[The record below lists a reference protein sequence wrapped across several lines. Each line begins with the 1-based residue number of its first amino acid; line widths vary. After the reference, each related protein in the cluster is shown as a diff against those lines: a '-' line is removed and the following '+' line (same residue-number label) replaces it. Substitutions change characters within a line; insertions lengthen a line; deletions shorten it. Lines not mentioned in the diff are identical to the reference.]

1 MLKWEEQMDIK
12 FLVGQGH
19 SIRQVA
25 KLSGHARN
33 TVRGVIRPND
43 QPPKPES
50 RGRKSK
56 LTDFKEY
63 LRARY
68 LATGLSG
75 TRLCEE
81 ITAMGFTGSV
91 SAVRRF
97 LQTIEKGGISP
108 KATVRFETPPGEQA
122 QVDWAEIGYFL
133 DEDGIKRKIYAFVM
147 VLSYSRMLF
156 VEFVTSISTES
167 LIKCHQKA
175 FAYFDGYTRRILYD
189 NMKQVRLSQNEW
201 NPLFQDFL
209 SHYGIIGAT
218 HRPYR
223 ARTKGKVERAV
234 LYLRGSFLKGRAFEN
249 LADLRQQGFHWQEEV
264 ANRRVHATTREK
276 PFELFK
282 SEQLLPISGVTE
294 YRLVSKASR
303 TVSAEGF
310 VHYAGSRYS
319 VMPQAVGKTV
329 LIEQDEQTIRVKSDD
344 LIIAEHQLSTRKNA
358 EVINPDHL
366 AQMWK
371 LSLGN
376 RVIPSSKKL
385 QVLFNNEVAVT
396 PLQAYEEVIG

>member
-33 TVRGVIRPND
+33 TVRSVIRPREN
-43 QPPKPES
+43 QPQRES

-68 LATGLSG
+68 LETGLSG
-75 TRLCEE
+75 VRLCEE
-81 ITAMGFTGSV
+81 IAAMGFTGSV

-133 DEDGIKRKIYAFVM
+133 DENGIKRKIYAFLM
-147 VLSYSRMLF
+147 VLSFSRMLF
-156 VEFVTSISTES
+156 IEFVTDISTET
-167 LIKCHQKA
+167 LIACHQKA
-175 FAYFDGYTRRILYD
+175 FAYFGGYTRRILYD
-189 NMKQVRLSQNEW
+189 NMKQVRLSQTEW

-209 SHYGIIGAT
+209 GHYGIIGNT

-234 LYLRGSFLKGRAFEN
+234 LYLRDSFIKGRAFEN
-249 LADLRQQGFHWQEEV
+249 LADLQTQCLVWQETV
-264 ANRRVHATTREK
+264 ANCRVHATTREK
-276 PFELFK
+276 PSELFK
-282 SEQLLPISGVTE
+282 SEQLISLRQVAE

-303 TVSAEGF
+303 KVSAEGF
-310 VHYAGSRYS
+310 VHFAGSRYS
-319 VMPQAVGKTV
+319 VAPQAVGKTV
-329 LIEQDEQTIRVKSDD
+329 LIEQDEQLLRVKSDD
-344 LIIAEHQLSTRKNA
+344 LIIAEHQVSARKNA
-358 EVINPDHL
+358 DVIDPEHL
-366 AQMWK
+366 TEMWK
-371 LSLGN
+371 LSLGKTPVPN
-376 RVIPSSKKL
+376 SRKL
-385 QVLFNNEVAVT
+385 QVMFNDEVAMT
-396 PLQAYEEVIG
+396 PLQRYEEVIG

>member
-1 MLKWEEQMDIK
+1 MLKWEEQMEIK

-19 SIRQVA
+19 SIRQA
-25 KLSGHARN
+25 ARLSGHARN
-33 TVRGVIRPND
+33 TVRSVIRPGNIE
-43 QPPKPES
+43 PKPES

-56 LTDFKEY
+56 LVDFKEY

-68 LATGLSG
+68 SETGLSG
-75 TRLCEE
+75 VRLCEE

-133 DEDGIKRKIYAFVM
+133 DEDGIKRKIYAFLM
-147 VLSYSRMLF
+147 VLGFSRMLF
-156 VEFVTSISTES
+156 IEFVTDISTET

-175 FAYFDGYTRRILYD
+175 FAYFGGYTRKILYD
-189 NMKQVRLSQNEW
+189 NMKQVRLSRDEW

-209 SHYGIIGAT
+209 FHYGIVANT

-234 LYLRGSFLKGRAFEN
+234 LYLRDSFLKGREFEN
-249 LADLRQQGFHWQEEV
+249 LADLRQQGFHWQEET
-264 ANRRVHATTREK
+264 ANLRVHATTKEK
-276 PFELFK
+276 PSELFK
-282 SEQLLPISGVTE
+282 SEKLIPLGQVAE
-294 YRLVSKASR
+294 YRLAAKVSRK
-303 TVSAEGF
+303 VSAEGF

-329 LIEQDEQTIRVKSDD
+329 LIEQDEQLLRVKSDD
-344 LIIAEHQLSTRKNA
+344 LIIAEHQVSARKNA
-358 EVINPDHL
+358 DVINPEH
-366 AQMWK
+366 AAEMWK
-371 LSLGN
+371 LSLGKTPVPN
-376 RVIPSSKKL
+376 SGKL
-385 QVLFNNEVAVT
+385 QVMFNSEVAVT
-396 PLQAYEEVIG
+396 PLQRYEEVIG

>member
-33 TVRGVIRPND
+33 TVRSVIRPGNNEP
-43 QPPKPES
+43 QPEN

-56 LTDFKEY
+56 LADFREY
-63 LRARY
+63 LTRRY
-68 LATGLSG
+68 LETGLSG
-75 TRLCEE
+75 VRLCEE

-97 LQTIEKGGISP
+97 LQTIERAEISP

-156 VEFVTSISTES
+156 IEFVTDISTET
-167 LIKCHQKA
+167 LIGCHQKA
-175 FAYFDGYTRRILYD
+175 FAYFGGYTRKILYD
-189 NMKQVRLSQNEW
+189 NMKQVRLSRDEW

-209 SHYGIIGAT
+209 GHYGIIANT

-234 LYLRGSFLKGRAFEN
+234 LYLRDGFLKGREFEN

-264 ANRRVHATTREK
+264 ANRRIHATTREK
-276 PFELFK
+276 PVELFK
-282 SEQLLPISGVTE
+282 NEQLIPLRQVAE

-303 TVSAEGF
+303 KVSAEGF

-319 VMPQAVGKTV
+319 VSPQAVGKTV
-329 LIEQDEQTIRVKSDD
+329 LIEQDEQILRVKSAD
-344 LIIAEHQLSTRKNA
+344 LIIAEHQISTKKNA
-358 EVINPDHL
+358 DVINAEHL
-366 AQMWK
+366 AEMWK
-371 LSLGN
+371 LSLGKTP
-376 RVIPSSKKL
+376 IPSSRKL
-385 QVLFNNEVAVT
+385 QVMFNSEVAVT
-396 PLQAYEEVIG
+396 PLQRYEEVIG

>member
-33 TVRGVIRPND
+33 TVRGVIRPSAD
-43 QPPKPES
+43 PSRIEK

-68 LATGLSG
+68 LETGLSG
-75 TRLCEE
+75 VRLREE
-81 ITAMGFTGSV
+81 ISEMGFTGSV

-108 KATVRFETPPGEQA
+108 QATVRFETPPGEQA

-133 DEDGIKRKIYAFVM
+133 DEEGISRKIYAFLM

-156 VEFVTSISTES
+156 VEFVTDISTET
-167 LIKCHQKA
+167 LIVCHQKA
-175 FAYFDGYTRRILYD
+175 FAYFGGYTRRILYD
-189 NMKQVRLSQNEW
+189 NMKQVRLSRDEW

-209 SHYGIIGAT
+209 GHYGIIANT

-234 LYLRGSFLKGRAFEN
+234 LYLRDSFLKGSEFAN
-249 LADLRQQGFHWQEEV
+249 LADLRQQGFHWQEDV
-264 ANRRVHATTREK
+264 ANLRVHATTKEK
-276 PFELFK
+276 PSELFK
-282 SEQLLPISGVTE
+282 REQLISLGQVAE
-294 YRLVSKASR
+294 YRLVAKTSR
-303 TVSAEGF
+303 KVSAEGF

-319 VMPQAVGKTV
+319 LPPQAVGKTV
-329 LIEQDEQTIRVKSDD
+329 LVEREEQTIRVKSDD
-344 LIIAEHQLSTRKNA
+344 LIIAEHQVSTKKNA
-358 EVINPDHL
+358 DVINAEHI
-366 AQMWK
+366 AEMWK
-371 LSLGN
+371 LSLGKTPVPN
-376 RVIPSSKKL
+376 SRKL
-385 QVLFNNEVAVT
+385 QIMFNSEVAVT
-396 PLQAYEEVIG
+396 PLQRYEEVIG

>member
-33 TVRGVIRPND
+33 TVRNVIRPHEN
-43 QPPKPES
+43 QSKAES

-63 LRARY
+63 LRSRY
-68 LATGLSG
+68 LETGLSG
-75 TRLCEE
+75 VRLCEE

-91 SAVRRF
+91 SAVRRH
-97 LQTIEKGGISP
+97 LQTIEKAGISP

-122 QVDWAEIGYFL
+122 QVDWAEVGYFL
-133 DEDGIKRKIYAFVM
+133 DEAGIRRKIYAFIM

-156 VEFVTSISTES
+156 IEFVTDISTET
-167 LIKCHQKA
+167 LIACHQKA
-175 FAYFDGYTRRILYD
+175 FAYFGGYTRKILYD
-189 NMKQVRLSQNEW
+189 NMKQVRLSQTEW

-209 SHYGIIGAT
+209 SHYGIIANT

-234 LYLRGSFLKGRAFEN
+234 LYLRDSFIKGREFEN
-249 LADLRQQGFHWQEEV
+249 LADLQQQGFHWQEEV
-264 ANRRVHATTREK
+264 ANRRVHATTKEK
-276 PFELFK
+276 PCELFK
-282 SEQLLPISGVTE
+282 NEELIPILGVAE
-294 YRLVSKASR
+294 YRLVSKVSR
-303 TVSAEGF
+303 KVSAEGF

-319 VMPQAVGKTV
+319 LPPQAVGKTV
-329 LIEQDEQTIRVKSDD
+329 LIEQDGQLIRVKSGD
-344 LIIAEHQLSTRKNA
+344 LIIAEHQLSARQNA
-358 EVINPDHL
+358 EIINPEHL

-371 LSLGN
+371 LSLGKTP
-376 RVIPSSKKL
+376 IPSSRKL
-385 QVLFNNEVAVT
+385 QVMFNREVAVT
-396 PLQAYEEVIG
+396 PLQRYEEVIG

>member
-1 MLKWEEQMDIK
+1 MLKREEQMEIK

-33 TVRGVIRPND
+33 TVRSVIRPGND
-43 QPPKPES
+43 ESKPES

-56 LTDFKEY
+56 LVDFKEY
-63 LRARY
+63 LRTRY
-68 LATGLSG
+68 LETGLSG
-75 TRLCEE
+75 VRLCEE
-81 ITAMGFTGSV
+81 ITAMGFEGSV

-133 DEDGIKRKIYAFVM
+133 DENGIKRKIYAFVM
-147 VLSYSRMLF
+147 ILSYSRMLF
-156 VEFVTSISTES
+156 IEFVTDISTET
-167 LIKCHQKA
+167 LIACHQKA
-175 FAYFDGYTRRILYD
+175 FAYFGGYTRKILYD
-189 NMKQVRLSQNEW
+189 NMKQVRLSQTEW

-209 SHYGIIGAT
+209 GHYGIVANT

-234 LYLRGSFLKGRAFEN
+234 LYLRDSFIKGREFEN

-264 ANRRVHATTREK
+264 ANGRVHATTKEK
-276 PFELFK
+276 PSELFK
-282 SEQLLPISGVTE
+282 NEQLIPLASVTE
-294 YRLVSKASR
+294 YRLAAKVSRK
-303 TVSAEGF
+303 VSAEGF

-319 VMPQAVGKTV
+319 VAPQAVGKTV
-329 LIEQDEQTIRVKSDD
+329 LIEQDEQLLRVKSDD
-344 LIIAEHQLSTRKNA
+344 LIIAEHQVSARKNA
-358 EVINPDHL
+358 DVINPEH
-366 AQMWK
+366 AAEMWK
-371 LSLGN
+371 LSLGKTPVPN
-376 RVIPSSKKL
+376 SRKL
-385 QVLFNNEVAVT
+385 QIMFNSDVAVT
-396 PLQAYEEVIG
+396 PLQRYEEVIG

>member
-1 MLKWEEQMDIK
+1 MLKWEEQMNIK

-33 TVRGVIRPND
+33 TVRSVIRPGNRE
-43 QPPKPES
+43 PKPES

-56 LTDFKEY
+56 LVDFKEY
-63 LRARY
+63 LRSRY
-68 LATGLSG
+68 LETGLSG
-75 TRLCEE
+75 VRLCEE
-81 ITAMGFTGSV
+81 ITKMGFSGSV

-97 LQTIEKGGISP
+97 LQTIEKNGISP

-133 DEDGIKRKIYAFVM
+133 DEEGIKRKIYAFVM

-156 VEFVTSISTES
+156 IELVTDISTET

-175 FAYFDGYTRRILYD
+175 FAYFGGYTRKILYD
-189 NMKQVRLSQNEW
+189 NMKQVRLSQTEW

-209 SHYGIIGAT
+209 SHYGIVANT

-234 LYLRGSFLKGRAFEN
+234 LYLRDSFIKGREFEN
-249 LADLRQQGFHWQEEV
+249 LADLRQQGFHWQEET
-264 ANRRVHATTREK
+264 ANQRVHATTKEK
-276 PFELFK
+276 PCELFK
-282 SEQLLPISGVTE
+282 SEQLIPLGQVAE
-294 YRLVSKASR
+294 YRVAAKVSRK
-303 TVSAEGF
+303 VSAEGF

-319 VMPQAVGKTV
+319 VAPQAVGKTV
-329 LIEQDEQTIRVKSDD
+329 LVEQEEQTIRVKSDD
-344 LIIAEHQLSTRKNA
+344 LIIAEHQVSARKNA
-358 EVINPDHL
+358 DVINAEH
-366 AQMWK
+366 AAEMWK
-371 LSLGN
+371 LSLGKTPVPN
-376 RVIPSSKKL
+376 SRKL
-385 QVLFNNEVAVT
+385 QIMFNSEVAT
-396 PLQAYEEVIG
+396 APLQRYEEVIG

>member
-19 SIRQVA
+19 SIRQTA

-33 TVRGVIRPND
+33 TVRSMIRPGHNE
-43 QPPKPES
+43 PKPES

-63 LRARY
+63 LRTRY
-68 LATGLSG
+68 LETGLSG
-75 TRLCEE
+75 VRLCEE
-81 ITAMGFTGSV
+81 IRAMGFTGSV

-97 LQTIEKGGISP
+97 LQTIEKGEISP

-133 DEDGIKRKIYAFVM
+133 DEDGIRRKIYAFLM

-156 VEFVTSISTES
+156 IEFVTDISTES
-167 LIKCHQKA
+167 LIACHQKA
-175 FAYFDGYTRRILYD
+175 FAYFGGYTRKILYD
-189 NMKQVRLSQNEW
+189 NMKQVRLSQTTW

-209 SHYGIIGAT
+209 GHYGIIANT

-234 LYLRGSFLKGRAFEN
+234 LYLRDSFIKGREFEN
-249 LADLRQQGFHWQEEV
+249 LADLRQQGFHWQEQT
-264 ANRRVHATTREK
+264 ANRRVHATTGKK
-276 PFELFK
+276 PSELFK
-282 SEQLLPISGVTE
+282 NERLIPMANITE
-294 YRLVSKASR
+294 YRLAAKVSRK
-303 TVSAEGF
+303 VSAEGF

-319 VMPQAVGKTV
+319 VAPKAVGKTV
-329 LIEQDEQTIRVKSDD
+329 LIEQDEQILRVTSDD
-344 LIIAEHQLSTRKNA
+344 LIIAEHQVSVKKNA
-358 EVINPDHL
+358 DVINPEH
-366 AQMWK
+366 AAEMWK

-376 RVIPSSKKL
+376 TPVPNSRKL
-385 QVLFNNEVAVT
+385 QVMFNSEVAVT
-396 PLQAYEEVIG
+396 PLQRYEEVIG

>member
-19 SIRQVA
+19 SIRRVA

-33 TVRGVIRPND
+33 TVRSVIRPGSNE
-43 QPPKPES
+43 PPPES

-56 LTDFKEY
+56 LVDFREY
-63 LRARY
+63 LTRRY
-68 LATGLSG
+68 SETGLSG
-75 TRLCEE
+75 VRLCEE
-81 ITAMGFTGSV
+81 ITKMGFTGSV

-97 LQTIEKGGISP
+97 LQTIERAEISP

-133 DEDGIKRKIYAFVM
+133 DEDGISRKIYAFLM

-156 VEFVTSISTES
+156 VEFVTDISTQS

-175 FAYFDGYTRRILYD
+175 FAYFGGYTRKILYD
-189 NMKQVRLSQNEW
+189 NMKQVRLSPTEW

-209 SHYGIIGAT
+209 DHYGIIANT

-234 LYLRGSFLKGRAFEN
+234 LYLRDGFLKGCEFEN
-249 LADLRQQGFHWQEEV
+249 LADLRRQGFHWQEEV
-264 ANRRVHATTREK
+264 ANRRIHATTKEK
-276 PFELFK
+276 PVELFK
-282 SEQLLPISGVTE
+282 NEQLLPSATITE
-294 YRLVSKASR
+294 YQLAVKASR
-303 TVSAEGF
+303 KVSAEGF

-329 LIEQDEQTIRVKSDD
+329 LIEQEEQTIRVKSAD
-344 LIIAEHQLSTRKNA
+344 LIIAEHQLSAKKNA
-358 EVINPDHL
+358 DVINPEHI
-366 AQMWK
+366 AEMWK
-371 LSLGN
+371 LSLGKTPVPN
-376 RVIPSSKKL
+376 SRKL
-385 QVLFNNEVAVT
+385 QVMFNSDVAVT
-396 PLQAYEEVIG
+396 PLQRYEEVIG

>member
-25 KLSGHARN
+25 KLTGRARN
-33 TVRGVIRPND
+33 TVRSVIRPGNNE
-43 QPPKPES
+43 PKAES

-63 LRARY
+63 LRIRY
-68 LATGLSG
+68 SETGLSG
-75 TRLCEE
+75 VRLCEE

-108 KATVRFETPPGEQA
+108 QATVRFETPPGEQS

-133 DEDGIKRKIYAFVM
+133 DEDGIKRKIYAFLM

-156 VEFVTSISTES
+156 LEFVTDISTET
-167 LIKCHQKA
+167 LIACHQKA
-175 FAYFDGYTRRILYD
+175 FVYFGGYTRRILYD
-189 NMKQVRLSQNEW
+189 NMKQVRLSRDEW

-209 SHYGIIGAT
+209 AHYGIVAGT

-234 LYLRGSFLKGRAFEN
+234 LYLRDSFIKGRKFEN
-249 LADLRQQGFHWQEEV
+249 RADLQTQSLIWQETV
-264 ANRRVHATTREK
+264 ANCRVHATTKQK
-276 PFELFK
+276 PCELLK
-282 SEQLLPISGVTE
+282 SEQLIPLGQVTE

-303 TVSAEGF
+303 KVSADGF
-310 VHYAGSRYS
+310 VHYGGSRYS
-319 VMPQAVGKTV
+319 VAPQAVGKTV
-329 LIEQDEQTIRVKSDD
+329 LVEQDEQILRVKSDD
-344 LIIAEHQLSTRKNA
+344 LIIAEHQVSIKKNA
-358 EVINPDHL
+358 EVIDAEHL
-366 AQMWK
+366 AEMWK
-371 LSLGN
+371 LSLGQAA
-376 RVIPSSKKL
+376 VPSSQKL
-385 QVLFNNEVAVT
+385 QILFNSEVTVT
-396 PLQAYEEVIG
+396 PLQRYEEVIG

>member
-19 SIRQVA
+19 SIRQTA

-33 TVRGVIRPND
+33 TVRSVIRPGDNEP
-43 QPPKPES
+43 QPES

-56 LTDFKEY
+56 LVDFKEY
-63 LRARY
+63 LRRRY
-68 LATGLSG
+68 LETGLSG
-75 TRLCEE
+75 VRLCEE

-133 DEDGIKRKIYAFVM
+133 DEAGIERKIYAFLI

-156 VEFVTSISTES
+156 IEFVTDISTET
-167 LIKCHQKA
+167 LIACHQKA
-175 FAYFDGYTRRILYD
+175 FAYFGGYTRRILYD
-189 NMKQVRLSQNEW
+189 NMKQVRLSRDQW

-209 SHYGIIGAT
+209 GHYGIIAAT

-234 LYLRGSFLKGRAFEN
+234 LYLRDGFLKGSEFEN

-276 PFELFK
+276 PSELFK
-282 SEQLLPISGVTE
+282 SEQLIPLGQAAE

-303 TVSAEGF
+303 KVSAEGF
-310 VHYAGSRYS
+310 VHYEGSRYS
-319 VMPQAVGKTV
+319 VAPQAVGKTV
-329 LIEQDEQTIRVKSDD
+329 LVEQEEQTIRVKSDD
-344 LIIAEHQLSTRKNA
+344 LIIAEHQISTKKNA
-358 EVINPDHL
+358 DVINAEHL
-366 AQMWK
+366 TEMWK
-371 LSLGN
+371 LSLGKTPVPN
-376 RVIPSSKKL
+376 SRKL
-385 QVLFNNEVAVT
+385 QVMFNSQVTVT
-396 PLQAYEEVIG
+396 PLQRYEEVIG

>member
-33 TVRGVIRPND
+33 TVRSVMRPGNTEP
-43 QPPKPES
+43 QPES

-56 LTDFKEY
+56 LTDFKGY

-68 LATGLSG
+68 LETGLSG
-75 TRLCEE
+75 VRLGEE

-133 DEDGIKRKIYAFVM
+133 DEAGIERKIYAFLM

-156 VEFVTSISTES
+156 VEFVTDISTES
-167 LIKCHQKA
+167 LIACHQKA
-175 FAYFDGYTRRILYD
+175 FAYFGGYTRKILYD
-189 NMKQVRLSQNEW
+189 NMKQVRLSPTTW

-209 SHYGIIGAT
+209 GHYGIIAKT

-234 LYLRGSFLKGRAFEN
+234 LYLRDGFLKGREFEN

-264 ANRRVHATTREK
+264 ANRRIHATTKEK
-276 PFELFK
+276 PVELLK
-282 SEQLLPISGVTE
+282 SEQLLPSANITP
-294 YRLVSKASR
+294 YRLAAKASR
-303 TVSAEGF
+303 KVSAEGF

-319 VMPQAVGKTV
+319 VSPQAVGKTV
-329 LIEQDEQTIRVKSDD
+329 LVEQEEQILRVKSDD
-344 LIIAEHQLSTRKNA
+344 LIIAEHQISTKKNA
-358 EVINPDHL
+358 DVINAEHV
-366 AQMWK
+366 AEMWK
-371 LSLGN
+371 LSLGKTP
-376 RVIPSSKKL
+376 IPSSRKL
-385 QVLFNNEVAVT
+385 QVMFNSEVAAT
-396 PLQAYEEVIG
+396 PLQHYEEVIG

>member
-1 MLKWEEQMDIK
+1 MLKWEEQMEIK

-33 TVRGVIRPND
+33 TVRDVIRPRNNES
-43 QPPKPES
+43 KPER

-56 LTDFKEY
+56 LTDFKAY
-63 LRARY
+63 LRKRY

-75 TRLCEE
+75 IRLCEE

-97 LQTIEKGGISP
+97 LQTIEKVEISP

-133 DEDGIKRKIYAFVM
+133 DEEGIKRKIYAFLM

-156 VEFVTSISTES
+156 IEFVTDISTET
-167 LIKCHQKA
+167 LIACHQKA
-175 FAYFDGYTRRILYD
+175 FAYFGGYTRRILYD
-189 NMKQVRLSQNEW
+189 NMKQVRLSQREW

-209 SHYGIIGAT
+209 GHYGIIANT
-218 HRPYR
+218 HRPFR

-234 LYLRGSFLKGRAFEN
+234 LYLRDSFIKGREFEN

-264 ANRRVHATTREK
+264 ANRRMHATTKEK
-276 PFELFK
+276 PCELFRR
-282 SEQLLPISGVTE
+282 EQLIPLGQVAE
-294 YRLVSKASR
+294 YRLVAKASR
-303 TVSAEGF
+303 KVSAEGF

-319 VMPQAVGKTV
+319 VMPQVVGKTV
-329 LIEQDEQTIRVKSDD
+329 LVEQDEQILRVKSDD
-344 LIIAEHQLSTRKNA
+344 LIIAEHQLSGKRNA
-358 EVINPDHL
+358 DVINSAHL
-366 AQMWK
+366 AEMWK
-371 LSLGN
+371 LSLGKTP
-376 RVIPSSKKL
+376 IPNSRKL
-385 QVLFNNEVAVT
+385 QIMFNSEVAVT
-396 PLQAYEEVIG
+396 PLQRYEEVIG

>member
-33 TVRGVIRPND
+33 TVRSVVRPNNNEA
-43 QPPKPES
+43 KPES

-63 LRARY
+63 LRVRY
-68 LATGLSG
+68 LETGLSG
-75 TRLCEE
+75 IRLCQE
-81 ITAMGFTGSV
+81 ITTMGFTGSV

-97 LQTIEKGGISP
+97 LQTVEKGGISP

-133 DEDGIKRKIYAFVM
+133 DDSGVKRKIYAFVM

-156 VEFVTSISTES
+156 IEFVTNISTET
-167 LIKCHQKA
+167 LIACHQKA
-175 FAYFDGYTRRILYD
+175 FAYFSGYTRRILYD

-209 SHYGIIGAT
+209 SHYGIIANT

-223 ARTKGKVERAV
+223 ARTKGKVERVV
-234 LYLRGSFLKGRAFEN
+234 LYLRDSFIKGREFEN

-264 ANRRVHATTREK
+264 ANRRVHATTKEK
-276 PFELFK
+276 PSELFK
-282 SEQLLPISGVTE
+282 SEQLLPLAQVTE

-303 TVSAEGF
+303 KVSAEGF

-329 LIEQDEQTIRVKSDD
+329 LVEQDEQLIRVKSDD
-344 LIIAEHQLSTRKNA
+344 LIIAEHFVSAKKNA
-358 EVINPDHL
+358 DVISPEHA

-371 LSLGN
+371 LSLGKTP
-376 RVIPSSKKL
+376 IPSSKKL
-385 QVLFNNEVAVT
+385 QVLFSSEVTVT
-396 PLQAYEEVIG
+396 PLQRYEEVIG